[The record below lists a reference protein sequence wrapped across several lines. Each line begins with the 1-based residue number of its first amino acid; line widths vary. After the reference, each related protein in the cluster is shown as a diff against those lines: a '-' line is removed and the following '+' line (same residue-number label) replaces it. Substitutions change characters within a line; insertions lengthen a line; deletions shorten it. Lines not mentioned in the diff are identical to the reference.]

1 MNDKRQILPLDG
13 CVDLVGQLMS
23 DFVKLSKNKSA
34 IPQKRIYKIASSAES
49 PAIVSSA
56 RMAAFAAISNR
67 IPIKK
72 YAFDTRRTNQEDER
86 NPRSNLQYWS
96 RSQQYIDEEDQKRL
110 EAFARLIS
118 PLDGIKNKY
127 GNHPEYFQSFAR
139 KLHESVKGVLKVKE
153 SDLDIFRPQ
162 LDYLEQLLYARYR
175 LSLEDLTKMGSGA
188 VEERLLSKDEDL
200 LKRGSFINITGDQED
215 NNQKHANKVMLKDGD
230 KTGLT
235 QESIVNA
242 IFGNNKLRREG
253 EKTVERTITITIRDE
268 VID

>member
-13 CVDLVGQLMS
+13 CVNLVGKLMS
-23 DFVKLSKNKSA
+23 DFVTLSKTKSA
-34 IPQKRIYKIASSAES
+34 IPAKRVYKIASSVES
-49 PAIVSSA
+49 SEIASSA
-56 RMAAFAAISNR
+56 RKAAFSSILNGMS
-67 IPIKK
+67 IKK
-72 YAFDTRRTNQEDER
+72 YAFDARRTDQDADR

-118 PLDGIKNKY
+118 PLEGIKNKF

-139 KLHESVKGVLKVKE
+139 KLHESVKSVLKVSE

-175 LSLEDLTKMGSGA
+175 ISLEDLTKMGSDTLR
-188 VEERLLSKDEDL
+188 ERLLSKDEDL
-200 LKRGSFINITGDQED
+200 LKRGSFLNVTGDQED
-215 NNQKHANKVMLKDGD
+215 NNQKHANKVMVKDGD

-253 EKTVERTITITIRDE
+253 EKSVERTITITIRDE